1 MFAQD
6 LLDTEN
12 VFSIPVLESYPNLA
26 DDYLRIVRMPMDLAT
41 IEEERLAAYESIRE
55 LQKDIVLIFRN
66 CCSFNLALSHYWHYA
81 K

>member
-1 MFAQD
+1 M
-6 LLDTEN
+6 
-12 VFSIPVLESYPNLA
+12 LESYPQMA

-41 IEEERLAAYESIRE
+41 IEEERLNTYDSIRE

-66 CCSFNLALSHYWHYA
+66 CCSYNVALSNYWHYA

>member
-1 MFAQD
+1 M
-6 LLDTEN
+6 
-12 VFSIPVLESYPNLA
+12 A

-41 IEEERLAAYESIRE
+41 IEGERLKTYDSIRE

-66 CCSFNLALSHYWHYA
+66 YCSYNVALSNYWDYA